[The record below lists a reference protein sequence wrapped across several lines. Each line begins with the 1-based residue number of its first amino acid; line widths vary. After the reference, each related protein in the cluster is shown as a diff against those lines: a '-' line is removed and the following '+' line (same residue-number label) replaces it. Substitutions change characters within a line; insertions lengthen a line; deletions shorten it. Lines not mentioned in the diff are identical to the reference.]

1 MNIFKQEFKS
11 LLRSI
16 MIWSLS
22 MLALVAS
29 FMAVFPNFAS
39 DTEALSKIM
48 ENYPKELLEAFGMS
62 NVDLSTV
69 AGYFSMTFLF
79 VQLTAAVQ
87 ASNYG
92 FSILSAEERERT
104 ADFLFTRPVKRIR
117 IMTSKLIA
125 AVTALSVTNLVLI
138 PGSILLIDLFKGEKS
153 YDKNVIYLMLALM
166 PFFQLIFF
174 FTGMLLSL
182 LVKRIRSVLSYSIGF
197 TFFMYILSIFES
209 IKGIGAVSY
218 ITPFK
223 QFEPGAVVAAG
234 GYDPLMLTTGA
245 IMLFVSF
252 VLSYVIY
259 IRRDIYSIN

>member
-138 PGSILLIDLFKGEKS
+138 PGSILLIDLFKGEKI

-166 PFFQLIFF
+166 PFFQ
-174 FTGMLLSL
+174 